1 MFADCFGFG
10 DVFADTREVRIA
22 NPSLSYAQIK
32 SLGFT
37 DDEIETHRK
46 AYQVLRSALN
56 SEVDRGILLRA
67 HSPAEAW
74 ANNQTWH
81 NPKSIAA
88 TQALHD
94 RFQTYSM
101 KPGQNPLVA
110 LTDLEEMASQ
120 LAQQD
125 FVWPLIK
132 R

>member
-1 MFADCFGFG
+1 MFAEYFGFG
-10 DVFADTREVRIA
+10 DVFTDTREVPIA
-22 NPSLSYAQIK
+22 NPPLFYAQIR

-37 DDEIETHRK
+37 DEEIETHRK
-46 AYQVLRSALN
+46 AYQFLRSALT

-74 ANNQTWH
+74 ANIQTWH

-110 LTDLEEMASQ
+110 LTDLEEMAAQ

-125 FVWPLIK
+125 FCMAPN
-132 R
+132 